1 MAGRKRAEKAADWR
15 VVVRRQAESG
25 VSVRKFCVAEGIS
38 EPSFYKWRKRLA
50 AVQVGDSHLPV
61 AKHRPE
67 VDQGPM
73 FVPVRLLDSSPAM
86 EIIHPL
92 GYRIQLTG
100 DVNPIALR
108 RVIETLDARGMQ

>member
-1 MAGRKRAEKAADWR
+1 MRPVQSR
-15 VVVRRQAESG
+15 
-25 VSVRKFCVAEGIS
+25 VSVRQVGGAEKLS
-38 EPSFYKWRKRLA
+38 EPSFYTWRKRLA
-50 AVQVGDSHLPV
+50 VPRESDSDFPG

-67 VDQGPM
+67 VNEGPM
-73 FVPVRLLDSSPAM
+73 FVPVRLLDSGPAM

-108 RVIETLDARGMQ
+108 YVIETLDASGRR

>member
-1 MAGRKRAEKAADWR
+1 MAECTSAERSAFWGNL
-15 VVVRRQAESG
+15 VRRQVESG
-25 VSVRKFCVAEGIS
+25 VSVRQFCATEGLS
-38 EPSFYKWRKRLA
+38 EPSFYSWQKRLA
-50 AVQVGDSHLPV
+50 VPRESHSNLPV

-67 VDQGPM
+67 VDEGPM
-73 FVPVRLLDSSPAM
+73 LVPVRLLDSGPAM

-108 RVIETLDARGMQ
+108 HVI